1 MKELKGSM
9 QKFEI
14 KYRLRSAECDR
25 FNQMRLRSLFNLF
38 QDMADL
44 HAEKF
49 GFGYSFCLQ
58 NQMTWVGTGY
68 HLVINRLPKRDE
80 EFVIETWHARSHL
93 MTARRDFELKD
104 LEGNVLVAAYS
115 NWALIDL
122 AKKRPV
128 IVQKYLS
135 DETLV
140 LKKSIDA
147 EFKKVILPQD
157 MGEAVSLQVR
167 KDDIDINQHVN
178 NAVYPAWIL
187 DGLENDFLNTH
198 CLKELKIQF
207 KTGALLENEVAIFS
221 KIEDTSTYHLIA
233 SPTKEKEF
241 AVVEASW
248 QQVEE

>member
-1 MKELKGSM
+1 MY
-9 QKFEI
+9 KFEN
-14 KYRLRSAECDR
+14 KYRLRSAECDK

-68 HLVINRLPKRDE
+68 HLVINRLPQRDE
-80 EFVIETWHARSHL
+80 EFVLETWHAGSYL

-122 AKKRPV
+122 NKKRPV

-135 DETLV
+135 DETLI
-140 LKKSIDA
+140 KKKAIDA
-147 EFKKVILPQD
+147 EFKKVVLPQELD
-157 MGEAVSLQVR
+157 NAVLLQVR

-187 DGLENDFLNTH
+187 DGLDDDFLNTH
-198 CLKELKIQF
+198 QLKELKIQF

-221 KIEDTSTYHLIA
+221 KIEDTLTYHLIS
-233 SPTKEKEF
+233 SPTKEIEF
-241 AVVEASW
+241 ALVEACW
-248 QQVEE
+248 KTV